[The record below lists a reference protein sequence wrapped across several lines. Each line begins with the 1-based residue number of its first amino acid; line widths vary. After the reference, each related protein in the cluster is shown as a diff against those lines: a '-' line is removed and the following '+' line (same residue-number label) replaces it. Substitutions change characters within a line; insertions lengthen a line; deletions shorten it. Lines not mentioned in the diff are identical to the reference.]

1 MNYESKTSEQIKQ
14 IALDYMAGR
23 LFCSD
28 QVQNINDMPM
38 VFMVLLFLPEEDLKD
53 LREGKITFAY
63 EYMDQASPR
72 SINGMPMFYSAKFL
86 DHEDRKRMY
95 GGEAE
100 SSSQRSG
107 GRRDEL
113 WIKWFELRK
122 KGQLDTESLRSTTT
136 I

>member
-14 IALDYMAGR
+14 IALDYMAGQ

-38 VFMVLLFLPEEDLKD
+38 VFMILLFLPEEDLKD
-53 LREGKITFAY
+53 LREGKITFVY

-95 GGEAE
+95 AMVEKLRAAVSEVEEEEMNCGSNGSNCERKG
-100 SSSQRSG
+100 SSTRSP
-107 GRRDEL
+107 
-113 WIKWFELRK
+113 
-122 KGQLDTESLRSTTT
+122 
-136 I
+136 